1 MSAGY
6 VAGMRLRRH
15 QGAVDALT
23 MRRAFND
30 SMQEWPER
38 RAAPPTEK
46 HRFFCECGDEKC
58 TALVVLTGAEY
69 EAVRAHPRRFAVL
82 PTYVRPDVDRVV
94 EEHDSYVVVEK
105 NEAAGRIVEQ
115 AAPRRASGA

>member
-1 MSAGY
+1 
-6 VAGMRLRRH
+6 MRLRRRR
-15 QGAVDALT
+15 VTDALT

-30 SMQEWPER
+30 TMRAWPER

-46 HRFFCECGDEKC
+46 HRFFCECGDERC
-58 TALVVLTGAEY
+58 TALVALTGAEY
-69 EAVRAHPRRFAVL
+69 EAVRAHPTRFAVL

>member
-1 MSAGY
+1 
-6 VAGMRLRRH
+6 
-15 QGAVDALT
+15 
-23 MRRAFND
+23 
-30 SMQEWPER
+30 
-38 RAAPPTEK
+38 
-46 HRFFCECGDEKC
+46 
-58 TALVVLTGAEY
+58 
-69 EAVRAHPRRFAVL
+69 VL